1 MFLTVIFLQ
10 YFTEPEIWYI
20 LSGLAQALQILAND
34 GINHGDIQPATI
46 FVTLDGGIKLI
57 DLSSQGPKG
66 CGYYRMMMGNENQSA
81 LSPQLLE
88 CMARREAVPR
98 HNAEKSDVFSLGIT
112 ILCALTNQRIQNF
125 YVFEKYKCKYDYVAE
140 QLVSLIA
147 RGYSKLLVGCI
158 GNMVQEQEIGRPA
171 IGDLIAFINTH
182 SEG

>member
-1 MFLTVIFLQ
+1 M
-10 YFTEPEIWYI
+10 
-20 LSGLAQALQILAND
+20 SGLAQALQILAQA

-46 FVTLDGGIKLI
+46 FVTQDGGIKLM

-66 CGYYRMMMGNENQSA
+66 AGYYRMMMGNENQSA

-98 HNAEKSDVFSLGIT
+98 NNAEKSDIFSLGIT

-125 YVFEKYKCKYDYVAE
+125 YIFDKYKCKYDYVAE

-158 GNMVQEQEIGRPA
+158 GNMVQEQEVGRPA